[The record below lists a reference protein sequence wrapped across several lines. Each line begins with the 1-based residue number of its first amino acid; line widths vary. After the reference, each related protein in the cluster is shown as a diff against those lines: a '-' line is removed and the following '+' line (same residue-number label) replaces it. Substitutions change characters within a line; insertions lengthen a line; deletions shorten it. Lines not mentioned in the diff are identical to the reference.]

1 MKHTSEE
8 MQGVIKE
15 WQTSGL
21 SKKAFCSQRNIKEH
35 TFHYWCRRLTET
47 SSPGFTEVALDSD
60 SGAGKFEIIF
70 PSGVRLI
77 LPGEPSPVWLREV
90 LR

>member
-1 MKHTSEE
+1 MKLTSEK
-8 MQGVIKE
+8 MQAVIKE

-35 TFHYWCRRLTET
+35 TFHYWYRRLTET
-47 SSPGFTEVALDSD
+47 SSPGFTEVALCSD
-60 SGAGKFEIIF
+60 SGTGKFEIIF
-70 PSGVRLI
+70 PSGVCII